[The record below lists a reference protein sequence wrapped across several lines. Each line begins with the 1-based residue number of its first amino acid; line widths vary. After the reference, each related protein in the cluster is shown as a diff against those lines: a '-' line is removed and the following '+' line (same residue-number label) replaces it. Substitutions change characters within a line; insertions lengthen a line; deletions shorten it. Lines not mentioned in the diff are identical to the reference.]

1 MPRAGRFVA
10 FHPERDE
17 QLRRR
22 FLNGKYVPCGHRCRR
37 VIQNFLSCG
46 NAHA

>member
-22 FLNGKYVPCGHRCRR
+22 FHQGKYLARGERR
-37 VIQNFLSCG
+37 GGVIQGFLV
-46 NAHA
+46 